1 MLNSISYIGQAATRS
16 SQLLDEEGFLIDAED
31 WNRDFSQKR
40 AKEKGVILSD
50 KHWQLIEL
58 IRDKYLRL
66 GSLPPMRT
74 VCRSVGL
81 NKQALKLQFGSCL
94 NLWKIAGLP
103 NPGEEAKTYMN

>member
-1 MLNSISYIGQAATRS
+1 MLNSISYIGQAETRS
-16 SQLLDEEGFLIDAED
+16 RQLLDEEGFLIDAED
-31 WNRDFSQKR
+31 WDRGFSQKR
-40 AKEKGVILSD
+40 ANEKGVILSN

-81 NKQALKLQFGSCL
+81 NKQELKLQFGSCL
-94 NLWKIAGLP
+94 DLWKIAGLP
-103 NPGEEAKTYMN
+103 NPGEEARAYMN